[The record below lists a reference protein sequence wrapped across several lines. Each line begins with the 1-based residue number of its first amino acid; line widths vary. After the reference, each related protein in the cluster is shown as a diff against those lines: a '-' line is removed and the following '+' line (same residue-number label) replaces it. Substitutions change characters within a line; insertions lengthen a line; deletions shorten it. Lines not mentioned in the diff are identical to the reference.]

1 MASKLYSMT
10 PKEIVAELDKYI
22 IGQKEAK
29 KSVAIALR
37 NRYRRSLLSEE
48 MREEI
53 TPKNILMMGP
63 TGCGKTE
70 IARRLAKLMDAPFV
84 KVEATKFTEVGYV
97 GRDVDSMVRDLVE
110 ASMRVT
116 KQSKLE
122 EKYSVADKIVEEKL
136 VEAIIPGKNKKKPG
150 QPKNPFDFLMN
161 SGGYTSQK
169 QQYLDSQT
177 AKEEAAPEDN
187 SVEMARQQVREQ
199 LRQGLLEEQYVEIE
213 VTDTPKG
220 NQLDMSNEG
229 MSIAIGNI
237 FGDMMPQKTK
247 KKNCKVKDARKILRE
262 QEAQKLIDMD
272 LVTDEAI
279 ENAEQNGIIFID
291 EIDKIA
297 RKSDNPSITR
307 DVSGEGVQQGLLKLL
322 EGTMVNVPPKGGRKH
337 PDQDY
342 IHVDTKN
349 ILFICGGAFDGIERK
364 IAQRLNTHVV
374 GYNSVQNV
382 AKVDK
387 KDLMKYILPQDL
399 KSFGLIPEII
409 GRLPVLTYLN
419 PLDRDA
425 LRKILV
431 EPKNSIVKQYMKLFE
446 MDGIKLSFTEEALD
460 FMVDKAVEYKLG
472 ARGLRSIVEAV
483 MTDAMFEVPS
493 KKIKKFEVTLDYAK
507 GQLDKAHLGQLE
519 SA

>member
-1 MASKLYSMT
+1 MAGKLYSMT
-10 PKEIVAELDKYI
+10 PREIVGELDKYI
-22 IGQKEAK
+22 IGQNEAK

-122 EKYSVADKIVEEKL
+122 EKYSVADEIAEEKL

-169 QQYLDSQT
+169 QQYLDSRA
-177 AKEEAAPEDN
+177 AKEEKTPEDN

-229 MSIAIGNI
+229 MSIAIGSI
-237 FGDMMPQKTK
+237 FGDVMPQKNK

-279 ENAEQNGIIFID
+279 ANAEQNGIIFID

-297 RKSDNPSITR
+297 SGSRMSSGA
-307 DVSGEGVQQGLLKLL
+307 DVSREGVQRDILPIVEGSVVNTKYGPVRTDHILFIGAGAFHIAKPTDLIPELQGRFPIRVTLDSLTKEDFVEILTKPENALIKQHKALLETEGVEVEFTEGAIDQLATISYVMNEQTENIGARRLHTVLEKLL
-322 EGTMVNVPPKGGRKH
+322 EDISFNIPETEEDKIVIDEKYVEEKFRET
-337 PDQDY
+337 
-342 IHVDTKN
+342 IH
-349 ILFICGGAFDGIERK
+349 AE
-364 IAQRLNTHVV
+364 
-374 GYNSVQNV
+374 
-382 AKVDK
+382 
-387 KDLMKYILPQDL
+387 DLDKYIL
-399 KSFGLIPEII
+399 
-409 GRLPVLTYLN
+409 
-419 PLDRDA
+419 
-425 LRKILV
+425 
-431 EPKNSIVKQYMKLFE
+431 
-446 MDGIKLSFTEEALD
+446 
-460 FMVDKAVEYKLG
+460 
-472 ARGLRSIVEAV
+472 
-483 MTDAMFEVPS
+483 
-493 KKIKKFEVTLDYAK
+493 
-507 GQLDKAHLGQLE
+507 
-519 SA
+519 

>member
-1 MASKLYSMT
+1 MT

-22 IGQKEAK
+22 IGQDEAK

-122 EKYSVADKIVEEKL
+122 EKYSVADKIVEEKI
-136 VEAIIPGKNKKKPG
+136 VEAIIPGKNKKKTSSS
-150 QPKNPFDFLMN
+150 KNPFDFIMN

-169 QQYLDSQT
+169 QQYLESQA
-177 AKEEAAPEDN
+177 AKEEEIPEDN
-187 SVEMARQQVREQ
+187 SVEMAREQVRQQ
-199 LRQGLLEEQYVEIE
+199 LRQGLLEEQYIEIE
-213 VTDTPKG
+213 VNDTPKG

-279 ENAEQNGIIFID
+279 ANAEQNGIIFID

-297 RKSDNPSITR
+297 SGSRVSSGA
-307 DVSGEGVQQGLLKLL
+307 DVSREGVQRDILPIV
-322 EGTMVNVPPKGGRKH
+322 EGSVIN
-337 PDQDY
+337 
-342 IHVDTKN
+342 TKYGPVRTDH
-349 ILFICGGAFDGIERK
+349 ILFIGAGAFHIAKPTDLIPELQGRFPIRVTLDSLTKEDFVEILTKPENALIKQHKALLETEGIEVEFTESAIEQIATISYLMNERTENIGARRLHTVLERLLEDISFNIPEMEEEK
-364 IAQRLNTHVV
+364 IVI
-374 GYNSVQNV
+374 
-382 AKVDK
+382 DK
-387 KDLMKYILPQDL
+387 DYVEERFKETIQAEDLDKYIL
-399 KSFGLIPEII
+399 
-409 GRLPVLTYLN
+409 
-419 PLDRDA
+419 
-425 LRKILV
+425 
-431 EPKNSIVKQYMKLFE
+431 
-446 MDGIKLSFTEEALD
+446 
-460 FMVDKAVEYKLG
+460 
-472 ARGLRSIVEAV
+472 
-483 MTDAMFEVPS
+483 
-493 KKIKKFEVTLDYAK
+493 
-507 GQLDKAHLGQLE
+507 
-519 SA
+519 